1 MFEPIADLPYLFAT
15 GEPGPRVD
23 HGICPADDRDQRL
36 QAQPCARRQGRAV
49 DVSPRHRRA
58 RGMAGDSRYVGVIVP
73 DHPGFGAS
81 EAPTWID
88 EVSDV
93 AYCYLDAIEALGL
106 SGVHVV
112 GQSLGGWIALE
123 MAVRSTERLRSL
135 TLISA
140 AGIHVKGV
148 PKTDIFM
155 IDPEEQ
161 ARLAYVDPKIG
172 GEAAARAGA
181 DKYQDLAILNRVASA
196 RFGWQPR
203 FFNPRL
209 ERWLHRVNVP
219 THVIW
224 GDGDRIIPPAYA
236 EAFHRLIPGS
246 TLTMIPNAGHL
257 PHVEQAAAVAQA
269 MQTFLRN

>member
-1 MFEPIADLPYLFAT
+1 MFEPVADLPYLFAT

-58 RGMAGDSRYVGVIVP
+58 RGMAGDSRYVGGTVRR
-73 DHPGFGAS
+73 DRARSSRLRRLRGAHL
-81 EAPTWID
+81 D
-88 EVSDV
+88 RCVSDV

-172 GEAAARAGA
+172 EEAAARAGA
-181 DKYQDLAILNRVASA
+181 DKYQDLAILNRIASA

-236 EAFHRLIPGS
+236 EA
-246 TLTMIPNAGHL
+246 
-257 PHVEQAAAVAQA
+257 
-269 MQTFLRN
+269 

>member
-1 MFEPIADLPYLFAT
+1 MAFVRHTIDLNGCKLSF
-15 GEPGPRVD
+15 
-23 HGICPADDRDQRL
+23 
-36 QAQPCARRQGRAV
+36 
-49 DVSPRHRRA
+49 A
-58 RGMAGDSRYVGVIVP
+58 RGGAGVPLLYLHGTDGLAEWPAILDTLAQRFDVVAP

-81 EAPTWID
+81 EVPAWID
-88 EVSDV
+88 DVSDV
-93 AYCYLDAIEALGL
+93 AYLYLDAIEKLGF
-106 SGVHVV
+106 GGIHVV

-123 MAVRSTERLRSL
+123 MAVRSTQRLRSL

-161 ARLAYVDPKIG
+161 ARLAYADPKIG
-172 GEAAARAGA
+172 EEAAQRASA
-181 DKYQDLAILNRVASA
+181 DKYQDVAVLNRIASA

-224 GDGDRIIPPAYA
+224 GEDDRIIPPAYA
-236 EAFHRLIPGS
+236 EAFHRLIPSS

-257 PHVEQAAAVAQA
+257 PHLERAPAVAEA
-269 MQTFLRN
+269 MQSFLRN

>member
-1 MFEPIADLPYLFAT
+1 MAFVAQTIDINGCKLSFRRGGRGAPLIYLHGTDGLAEWPSMLDTLAERFDVIA
-15 GEPGPRVD
+15 
-23 HGICPADDRDQRL
+23 
-36 QAQPCARRQGRAV
+36 
-49 DVSPRHRRA
+49 
-58 RGMAGDSRYVGVIVP
+58 P

-81 EAPTWID
+81 EVPGWID
-88 EVSDV
+88 DVSDV
-93 AYCYLDAIEALGL
+93 AYLYLDAIEKLGL
-106 SGVHVV
+106 SSLHVV

-135 TLISA
+135 TLISS

-148 PKTDIFM
+148 PKADIFM

-161 ARLAYVDPKIG
+161 ARLAYADPKAG
-172 GEAAARAGA
+172 DAAAERAAA
-181 DKYQDLAILNRVASA
+181 DKYQDQAILNRIASA

-224 GDGDRIIPPAYA
+224 GDQDRIIPPAYG
-236 EAFHRLIPGS
+236 EAFRRLIPGS
-246 TLTMIPNAGHL
+246 KFTTIPNAGHL
-257 PHVEQAAAVAQA
+257 PHLERADAVAKA
-269 MQTFLRN
+269 MQTFLQN